1 MCNKIMKRERE
12 RKSVSV
18 YAKKIE
24 SQSKEN
30 RVDELI
36 APRITTEKKLQRMEI
51 VIIHNDKVM

>member
-1 MCNKIMKRERE
+1 
-12 RKSVSV
+12 VSV